1 MALPG
6 WAALREAGLWRWVL
20 AAGVGLLVL
29 LGLGFGAWS
38 WYSAVQARG
47 LQELAQ
53 ASALAQEALGPQGTL
68 TQREAAI
75 RRLEEAIARYPSN
88 RSVPQ
93 AAYHLGNLRYDAH
106 AYEAARG
113 AYTLALAKGASGS
126 LTHLCRLGVGYA
138 WEGQGNYGNALA
150 AYQEALLHLGPTD
163 FLYEEVLMAVA
174 RAAELTGKLD
184 QALESYRRILREV
197 PQTRRADDIRW
208 RLASLE
214 KLPGRS
220 VR

>member
-20 AAGVGLLVL
+20 AAGVGLLAL

-38 WYSAVQARG
+38 WYSAAQARG
-47 LQELAQ
+47 LHEVAQ

-68 TQREAAI
+68 TQREAAV
-75 RRLEEAIARYPSN
+75 RKLDETIARYPS
-88 RSVPQ
+88 SWLVPQ
-93 AAYHLGNLRYDAH
+93 AAYHLGNLRYEAH

-113 AYTLALAKGASGS
+113 TYTLALARGARDS
-126 LTHLCRLGVGYA
+126 LATLCRLGIGYS
-138 WEGQGNYGNALA
+138 WEAQEKYGDALA
-150 AYQEALLHLGPTD
+150 AYQEALLHLGPTG

-174 RAAELTGKLD
+174 RAAELTGKPD
-184 QALESYRRILREV
+184 EALETYRRILREV

-214 KLPGRS
+214 SSSR
-220 VR
+220 R